1 MQTGQ
6 KKKPHTLTAVDY
18 DVHRLVHEYHFLTV
32 SQVTRLRYS
41 SGSETT
47 AQDRLKKSL
56 YDNGYLDRVQLPHVG
71 TGNTEYLYT
80 LSTKGQKELQAIGI
94 SSFSRFH
101 PSDTQTLK
109 LPHLQHLLTLND
121 F

>member
-1 MQTGQ
+1 MAQTVQ
-6 KKKPHTLTAVDY
+6 KQKPFVLRSVDY
-18 DVHRLVHEYHFLTV
+18 ETLRLIHEYHFLTV
-32 SQVTRLRYS
+32 SQLTKLRYS

-56 YDNGYLDRVQLPHVG
+56 YDNGFLDRVQLPHVG

-80 LSTKGQKELQAIGI
+80 LSTKGQRELQAIGI
-94 SSFSRFH
+94 SSFSRFR

-109 LPHLQHLLTLND
+109 PRVLL
-121 F
+121 